1 MHPNESVYFN
11 PLIGGLKGAATRNIP
26 GWGNS
31 LGSTYRQGVGWLNEH
46 AEQNAK
52 LSTIYELRSNIPL
65 IDLRGDIQYENRLKS
80 AIEREGEYIIGVTH
94 YGTHEQSYHRRY
106 LDRFLNPVY
115 EVLIDG
121 IPVLKVWKNDF
132 EHTKEEF
139 RAPDQLIGTVQTFV
153 KGRALFIDFG
163 QPYRLT
169 KLELVF
175 DPNCIIDGSGKIDVS
190 LNQKNWTNVY
200 EELLDIPGFSRFI
213 PNSEPG
219 KLAYLLAADN
229 ARYIRI
235 VHNSE
240 DSCLR
245 AGPVTVSARGYG
257 L

>member
-1 MHPNESVYFN
+1 MVQKFLRLLQTNFVLILICLLFLVTRLYKISEIPLSVYWDEASIGYNAYSVLQTGRDEWGEFM
-11 PLIGGLKGAATRNIP
+11 PLHFRAFG
-26 GWGNS
+26 
-31 LGSTYRQGVGWLNEH
+31 EF
-46 AEQNAK
+46 K
-52 LSTIYELRSNIPL
+52 L
-65 IDLRGDIQYENRLKS
+65 
-80 AIEREGEYIIGVTH
+80 
-94 YGTHEQSYHRRY
+94 
-106 LDRFLNPVY
+106 PVY
-115 EVLIDG
+115 VYSVDG
-121 IPVLKVWKNDF
+121 VPLLKVWKNDF

-240 DSCLR
+240 NSCLR